1 MNIDLVKDA
10 LEYYDNNTEKYSNF
24 LKKVKQIKFYLSSGD
39 IDPDY
44 IYFFDKDEK
53 LIHKSTYQV
62 IGTRF
67 MNIWT
72 WAWSIPTFHKK
83 NLNTIIQILKYGIE
97 LDTIKNPENMIVKT
111 ELITSKFEISD
122 PIQIDM
128 HLAIVSYL
136 SKSPLIFNYIEP
148 EEFKSEQILYDEDI
162 INIVEDK
169 KNDNLKYYLF
179 IIDLPYD

>member
-1 MNIDLVKDA
+1 
-10 LEYYDNNTEKYSNF
+10 
-24 LKKVKQIKFYLSSGD
+24 
-39 IDPDY
+39 
-44 IYFFDKDEK
+44 
-53 LIHKSTYQV
+53 
-62 IGTRF
+62 
-67 MNIWT
+67 
-72 WAWSIPTFHKK
+72 
-83 NLNTIIQILKYGIE
+83 
-97 LDTIKNPENMIVKT
+97 MIVKT

-179 IIDLPYD
+179 IIYLIYN